1 MDATS
6 NTACFLMEV
15 CSVASEAVL
24 LEKSNLKLTGNTEDR
39 EELTNNSK
47 GFIEQ
52 APHHGKL
59 EE

>member
-1 MDATS
+1 MDAAS

-39 EELTNNSK
+39 EELSK
-47 GFIEQ
+47 QLQGIQ
-52 APHHGKL
+52 
-59 EE
+59 